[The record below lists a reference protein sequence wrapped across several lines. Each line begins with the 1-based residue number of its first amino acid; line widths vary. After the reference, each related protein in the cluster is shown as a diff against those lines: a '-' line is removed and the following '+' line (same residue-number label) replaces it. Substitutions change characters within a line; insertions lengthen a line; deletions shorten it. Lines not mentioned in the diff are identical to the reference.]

1 MDHELNDEANQI
13 KTPIYKEKHS
23 GDLDQL
29 DKLTNEI
36 KTGKDLKNVRFKA
49 INNIF
54 KKYDLPLLTTAMN
67 TQRKNEIIMDNY
79 EQLDKFLDGK
89 ANKIKHKFRSNKI
102 KAVVDNKR
110 LSENVATAIAK
121 QTAERAEKKK
131 VY

>member
-13 KTPIYKEKHS
+13 KTPNYKEKHY
-23 GDLDQL
+23 GDLEQL

-67 TQRKNEIIMDNY
+67 TQRKNEILMDNY
-79 EQLDKFLDGK
+79 EQLDKFLAEKTD
-89 ANKIKHKFRSNKI
+89 KIKHKF
-102 KAVVDNKR
+102 
-110 LSENVATAIAK
+110 
-121 QTAERAEKKK
+121 
-131 VY
+131 Y